1 MKRYLIVQL
10 AIILVPILSYTQDLV
25 IKGTKP
31 VTKQYTP
38 QEVLDSLQKTF
49 PNAQSVKYYKT
60 DAATA
65 QKGWAVTT
73 EDELDHSG
81 EVEYYTIS
89 FKQEGLQYYGLYD
102 PHGNLV
108 EYKFEQKMDNLPEKV
123 ATSLKALSNDYPGY
137 KVVDKTYF
145 MTKNNSKSKEY
156 YQVTASNG
164 KDKKQVYYSQDGD
177 FIKME

>member
-10 AIILVPILSYTQDLV
+10 AILLVPILSYTQDLV

-49 PNAQSVKYYKT
+49 PNAQSVQYYKA

-73 EDELDHSG
+73 DDELVQTD
-81 EVEYYTIS
+81 VEYYTIS

-102 PHGNLV
+102 EHGNLV

-123 ATSLKALSNDYPGY
+123 ATSLKALSKDYPGY
-137 KVVDKTYF
+137 KVVNKTYY

-164 KDKKQVYYSQDGD
+164 KQKKQVFYSQDGD

>member
-1 MKRYLIVQL
+1 MKKYLIAQL
-10 AIILVPILSYTQDLV
+10 IILFLPFLSYSQDLV

-49 PNAQSVKYYKT
+49 PNAQSVTYYKA

-73 EDELDHSG
+73 DDALEHTD
-81 EVEYYTIS
+81 VEYYTIS
-89 FKQEGLQYYGLYD
+89 FKQDGLQYYGLYD
-102 PHGNLV
+102 EHGNLV
-108 EYKFEQKMDNLPEKV
+108 EYKFEQRMDSLPDKV
-123 ATSLKALSNDYPGY
+123 VTSLKALSNDYPGY
-137 KVVDKTYF
+137 KVVNKTYY

-164 KDKKQVYYSQDGD
+164 KEKKQVYYSQDGD